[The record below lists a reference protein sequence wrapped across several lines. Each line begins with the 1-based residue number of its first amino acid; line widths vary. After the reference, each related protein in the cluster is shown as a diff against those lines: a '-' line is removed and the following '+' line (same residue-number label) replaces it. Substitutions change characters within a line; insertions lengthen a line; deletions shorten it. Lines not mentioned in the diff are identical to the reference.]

1 MDSVGLSQDL
11 QLVAESAQLRRWR
24 PRRHDD
30 LELQADWPLC
40 RCRGDFGL
48 SGSYKLQSGRQWG
61 RTISR
66 VADRRWA
73 IRPCASS
80 PPTSSRAPNVGIFDI
95 RADKSFTLPG
105 KAGRLT
111 AMVDVFNLTNSAT
124 VTNFR
129 ITTGATFQE
138 ILAILDPRI
147 VRFGVRYEF

>member
-1 MDSVGLSQDL
+1 ML
-11 QLVAESAQLRRWR
+11 
-24 PRRHDD
+24 PY
-30 LELQADWPLC
+30 
-40 RCRGDFGL
+40 DFGL

-61 RTISR
+61 RTISASLPNAGNQTVR
-66 VADRRWA
+66 VEPADFN
-73 IRPCASS
+73 
-80 PPTSSRAPNVGIFDI
+80 RAPNVGIFDI

-111 AMVDVFNLTNSAT
+111 AIVDVFNLTNSST

-129 ITTGATFQE
+129 ITTGTTFQE